1 MQGNGEPRP
10 VRRRMRELTKIATEL
25 AEVRERE
32 SHLRGLR
39 DRQIHSA
46 LAEGVRIAQIARAA
60 DVDPSRVSQMKSAGG
75 AADTTSVRLDS

>member
-1 MQGNGEPRP
+1 MQGNGQPRP
-10 VRRRMRELTKIATEL
+10 VRRRLRELTKIATEL
-25 AEVRERE
+25 ADVRERE

-39 DRQIHSA
+39 DRHIHSA

-60 DVDPSRVSQMKSAGG
+60 DVDPSRVSQMKSAGV